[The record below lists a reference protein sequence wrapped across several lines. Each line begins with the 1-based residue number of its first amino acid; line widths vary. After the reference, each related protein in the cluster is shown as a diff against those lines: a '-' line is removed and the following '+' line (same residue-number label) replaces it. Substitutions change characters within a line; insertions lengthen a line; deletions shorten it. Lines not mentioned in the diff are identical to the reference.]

1 MIQHRQ
7 KTINM
12 IFRITIMLFYS
23 GVVRKKQC
31 VWINTCWGRFR
42 ASGGQLFVER
52 VILPYA
58 FKYKKDFF
66 RNTMWEIMDEPAP
79 IETILQF
86 IGRYGMLPRPLLV
99 RIYFYEAKKKRRP
112 YKSIERTMTRHI
124 AVLLRRKNFQKRRQ
138 ISLSVAD
145 VARLWPGLNF
155 GLSVRA
161 GNISAVVLE
170 KKKDF

>member
-1 MIQHRQ
+1 MTSSKQIHNYG
-7 KTINM
+7 I
-12 IFRITIMLFYS
+12 IFW
-23 GVVRKKQC
+23 KKPC
-31 VWINTCWGRFR
+31 VWLNTCWGRFQ

-79 IETILQF
+79 IETILLF
-86 IGRYGMLPRPLLV
+86 IRRYGLLPRPLLV

-112 YKSIERTMTRHI
+112 YKSIERTMTKHI
-124 AVLLRRKNFQKRRQ
+124 AILLRRQRMLRRRRV
-138 ISLSVAD
+138 SPTVAE

-155 GLSVRA
+155 GLSLRA
-161 GNISAVVLE
+161 GGKNA
-170 KKKDF
+170 